1 MSSMPP
7 RSVGTPASPWS
18 TRRLALAVA
27 LFVALAMA
35 LTWPQATHMA
45 SHTID
50 SDDALLSIWRMQWI
64 AHQLP
69 RHPLDLWDGNIF
81 YPERRTLSYSD
92 AVMLPTLAA
101 APLAWCGLNRVLSYN
116 VVLLAGIVLSG
127 VTMFFLVR
135 DLTGATAAGV
145 FAGVVFAF
153 APYRLDHIGHLELQ
167 HAWAMPLALWALE
180 RVLRTGKIIDGVW
193 TGLGVA
199 AQALCSLYYG
209 IFFATYLVVVGPF
222 LFAAAHRAARR
233 HAIMGLLCGGVVA
246 AALLLP
252 YARPYLESR
261 GEVGD
266 RQIREISA
274 YSATWADFLA
284 TPPTNALYGASTG
297 TWGRAERR
305 LFPGAAVVLVSLLAL
320 WPPWSW
326 RRAGHGVGLLFAI
339 EAARGYQG
347 WLYPWLHAFVLPYHG
362 LRVPARFGML
372 MLLSLAVLGG
382 YGVARL
388 VTFARRPAWR
398 HTIGVAAVA
407 LLVVEYRSQPLPL
420 VSVPAVPPA
429 VYTWLAA
436 QPPAVVLELPVPT
449 ADRLDFFYDGWYMYY
464 STFHWQR
471 LVNGYSGFYP
481 PSFLLML
488 DALRTFPDEASLA
501 QLRKRDVS
509 LLVLHAGNYAEPG
522 QYADVVASVLG
533 RTDLRFVGRFAEP
546 GGGAVVFALTR

>member
-1 MSSMPP
+1 MPP
-7 RSVGTPASPWS
+7 SSVGPPVS
-18 TRRLALAVA
+18 RRALRRVALAVA
-27 LFVALAMA
+27 FFVALAIV
-35 LTWPQATHMA
+35 LTWPQARHMA
-45 SHTID
+45 SHTVD

-69 RHPLDLWDGNIF
+69 SHPLDLWDGNIF

-92 AVMLPTLAA
+92 AVMLPSLAA
-101 APLAWCGLNRVLSYN
+101 APLAWCGLNRVLIYN
-116 VVLLAGIVLSG
+116 LALLAGIVLSG
-127 VTMFFLVR
+127 VAMFLLVR
-135 DLTGATAAGV
+135 DLTGETVAGV
-145 FAGVVFAF
+145 FAGVVYAF
-153 APYRLDHIGHLELQ
+153 APFRFDHIGHLELQ

-193 TGLGVA
+193 MGLGVA

-209 IFFATYLVVVGPF
+209 VFFATYLVVVGPVR
-222 LFAAAHRAARR
+222 FAGANRSIRRRAIIA
-233 HAIMGLLCGGVVA
+233 LLCGAVVA
-246 AALLLP
+246 CVLLLP

-261 GEVGD
+261 REVGD
-266 RQIREISA
+266 RQMRDISA

-284 TPPTNALYGASTG
+284 TPPSNVLYGTWTG
-297 TWGRAERR
+297 TWAPAERR
-305 LFPGAAVVLVSLLAL
+305 LFPGVVVVLLSLFAL

-326 RRAGHGVGLLFAI
+326 RRAGYGVGLLFAI

-347 WLYPWLHAFVLPYHG
+347 WLYPWLHECVLPYQG
-362 LRVPARFGML
+362 LRAPARFGML
-372 MLLSLAVLGG
+372 ILLSLAVLGG

-388 VTFARRPAWR
+388 VTIARRPAWR
-398 HTIGVAAVA
+398 HAIGVVAVA
-407 LLVVEYRSQPLPL
+407 LLIVEYQSQPQSLM
-420 VSVPAVPPA
+420 SVPAVPPA

-449 ADRLDFFYDGWYMYY
+449 TDRLGFFYDGWYMYY

-471 LVNGYSGFYP
+471 LVNGYSGFHP
-481 PSFLLML
+481 PSFLMLL

-509 LLVLHAGNYAEPG
+509 LLVLHAGDYAEPAK
-522 QYADVVASVLG
+522 YADVAVKLLN

-546 GGGAVVFALTR
+546 NGEAVVFALKR